1 LAVFLRDKQYRKF
14 CLYGFLKNL
23 RFFDPFIILF
33 FREMGLSFLEIGTLI
48 SIREIATNLMEL
60 PTGIMADA
68 YGRRRSMIAAFLA
81 YIISFTVFYFFPGF
95 GFYAVA
101 MIFFA
106 GGEAFRTGTHKA
118 MILDYLQQTDQ
129 TQHKVDYY
137 GHTRS
142 WSQRGSALSAL
153 LAAVLVLYSGSYRV
167 VFLASAIPYIAA
179 LFLMVSYPRSL
190 EGIQKG
196 RGTFNDLLQIRTTVR
211 NLLGIFKNRQFVRIL
226 FNSGT
231 FDSVFKTVKDYIQPI
246 LQTFALAL
254 PLLVS
259 LNPNRRVAI
268 LTGATYFIL
277 FLMTAWASASSGAVQ
292 RRIPLLPRALNIAF
306 CLGAGLVAATGIFK
320 HREWSGLA
328 IIFFI
333 LFYMLFNI
341 RRPLSVG
348 YVSEQISTRVMASGL
363 SVESQLKTILVAV
376 LAPLFGKLADNWGIG
391 LSLFA
396 MGLLLILLF
405 PLLRLRTS
413 GQSTRQI

>member
-1 LAVFLRDKQYRKF
+1 
-14 CLYGFLKNL
+14 
-23 RFFDPFIILF
+23 
-33 FREMGLSFLEIGTLI
+33 MGLSFLEIGTLI

-196 RGTFNDLLQIRTTVR
+196 RGTFKDLLQIRTTVR

-292 RRIPLLPRALNIAF
+292 RRIPLLPRALNIAYI
-306 CLGAGLVAATGIFK
+306 LGAGLVAATGIFK

-376 LAPLFGKLADNWGIG
+376 LAPLFGQLADNWGIG